1 MRTHPKFGV
10 YVPGLTETAV
20 TTSEKSAQIDSGLS
34 LLGQLCLALLDL
46 YFLSARVLLILD
58 KKFIPRLDRRR
69 LQR

>member
-34 LLGQLCLALLDL
+34 PLGQLCLALLDL